1 LKNELPRRKTFGEL
15 KSSRRG
21 EVNPNETKFGNPRRN
36 RLGLNR
42 DDTARQDRSYPVSG
56 IKAPILHFNYG
67 EGLLMQ
73 QELVLKD
80 GDFHR
85 LSKYVYETAGINLH
99 KGKKELVK
107 ARLGKIIRQR
117 EFQSFGQYYEHV
129 INDTSGH
136 ELTILLDSIST
147 NLTYFF
153 REPQH
158 FKLLTGKALPEV
170 MRRKE
175 TSRNKVLRFWS
186 AGCSSGEEAYS
197 IAIAVQEALTDV
209 HTWQVKILASDLS
222 TKVLARADAGIY
234 DEKKLKA
241 IPYELKRKYFQKGN
255 NSWKGYFRAKKDLR
269 NMITFS
275 RLNFMEN
282 FHFAEPFDLIFCRN
296 VMIYFDNPIKE
307 IIVGKLFRYLAVG
320 GYLFIGHAESLTGLK
335 HRFRYIQPSLYQKME
350 E

>member
-1 LKNELPRRKTFGEL
+1 
-15 KSSRRG
+15 
-21 EVNPNETKFGNPRRN
+21 
-36 RLGLNR
+36 
-42 DDTARQDRSYPVSG
+42 
-56 IKAPILHFNYG
+56 
-67 EGLLMQ
+67 MQ
-73 QELVLKD
+73 QELVLKESE
-80 GDFHR
+80 FHR
-85 LSKYVYETAGINLH
+85 LSRYVYETAGINLH

-175 TSRNKVLRFWS
+175 TSRKKVLRFWS

-197 IAIAVQEALTDV
+197 IAIAVQEALTGAQD
-209 HTWQVKILASDLS
+209 WQVKILASDIS
-222 TKVLARADAGIY
+222 TKVLTRANAGIY
-234 DEKKLKA
+234 DEKRLEP
-241 IPYELKRKYFQKGN
+241 IPYELKRRYFQKGSN
-255 NSWKGYFRAKKDLR
+255 RWKGYFKAKQELR
-269 NMITFS
+269 NVVTFV
-275 RLNFMEN
+275 RLNFMED

-296 VMIYFDNPIKE
+296 VMIYFDHTVKE
-307 IIVGKLFRYLAVG
+307 TVVAKFFRYLAVG
-320 GYLFIGHAESLTGLK
+320 GYLFIGHAESLTGVK
-335 HRFRYIQPSLYQKME
+335 HQFRYIQPSIYQKMGE
-350 E
+350 S